1 MYPKAGSGDIKFEN
15 GTVIAAGIAPSSGRV
30 NGRHSA
36 SPQISQ
42 VEIAENP
49 IRGKTIQ
56 NADAN
61 KPEYSR
67 PAHAAV
73 PAAIQARF
81 QRMLLASVID
91 YCLLFAAI
99 ILSRAARN
107 GLVLYQFGHASPLA
121 SCSPTP

>member
-15 GTVIAAGIAPSSGRV
+15 GTVMAAGIAPSSGRV

-49 IRGKTIQ
+49 IRGKIIQ
-56 NADAN
+56 NAEAT
-61 KPEYSR
+61 KLEYSR

-73 PAAIQARF
+73 PAAIQKKF
-81 QRMLLASVID
+81 QRKLLTCINYGLS
-91 YCLLFAAI
+91 FAAI